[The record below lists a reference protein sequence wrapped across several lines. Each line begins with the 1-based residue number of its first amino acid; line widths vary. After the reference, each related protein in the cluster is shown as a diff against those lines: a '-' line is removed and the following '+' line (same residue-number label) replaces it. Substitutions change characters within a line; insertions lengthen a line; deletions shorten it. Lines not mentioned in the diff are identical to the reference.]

1 MKTTFFDSLVS
12 DFGIWEHSDGEKPL
26 KGEGYALDDAARA
39 LILTQLLRRTD
50 QSNVLFDYIK
60 KSFKDGTVYGQAN
73 EKGEFFDAPAHQD
86 PIGQVCWAMAI
97 CWQRNFR
104 ADEAKDLFNKA
115 KGILG
120 KPEFMRGE
128 AYALLGAV
136 YIDPGWAAQIG
147 GDLFGR
153 FNDRPGDWPWPE
165 DEVTYGVGVPPYALL
180 RYAKIMGDE
189 PAGHK
194 AIEVLRF
201 LDKGCR
207 AYGQLEPIGN
217 QGWWPRGGKPA
228 QFSQQPIDV
237 AYMIWACMAA
247 YEFTH
252 EQEWNDK
259 AWEWWNWFDG
269 KNAAGKKAYDPETGK
284 CTDGLDGN
292 DGKPVRLSTHSGAES
307 NICFL
312 LAEWAKDN
320 KQTF

>member
-1 MKTTFFDSLVS
+1 
-12 DFGIWEHSDGEKPL
+12 
-26 KGEGYALDDAARA
+26 
-39 LILTQLLRRTD
+39 
-50 QSNVLFDYIK
+50 
-60 KSFKDGTVYGQAN
+60 
-73 EKGEFFDAPAHQD
+73 
-86 PIGQVCWAMAI
+86 
-97 CWQRNFR
+97 
-104 ADEAKDLFNKA
+104 
-115 KGILG
+115 
-120 KPEFMRGE
+120 
-128 AYALLGAV
+128 V

-201 LDKGCR
+201 LDRGCR
-207 AYGQLEPIGN
+207 EYGQLEPIGN

-228 QFSQQPIDV
+228 QFAQQPIDV